1 MKFVM
6 LNKQSRTADK
16 GWFSSLGFG
25 RRANAAFSPVDQ
37 DRATLVDSV
46 AWAATAF
53 DFTFTRCAGGDR
65 LNVQLVYKMAS
76 RTMVRLIVLLLC
88 RALAKDLR
96 DYSVTKGGKE
106 VYGRPCDGY
115 VATVYCALT
124 P

>member
-1 MKFVM
+1 MID
-6 LNKQSRTADK
+6 QGRTI
-16 GWFSSLGFG
+16 
-25 RRANAAFSPVDQ
+25 P
-37 DRATLVDSV
+37 VDSV
-46 AWAATAF
+46 AWAAAALVF
-53 DFTFTRCAGGDR
+53 MFTWCAAGGRQDVR
-65 LNVQLVYKMAS
+65 IIYKMAS